1 MRIPPILPVWPWLA
15 TAGVLLLCLSPCA
28 AAQAQKPAPAPFE
41 SPAKPQKPAAT
52 VAQPPAEQPPT
63 AGPKGAPS
71 PDAIPEDE
79 DFLKGREEWFLGD
92 RTLPDGSVATGMR
105 QRALKHVDRMIET
118 QRRMGWLPLESAA
131 PLATDFPGP
140 SASTSIGPQPIN
152 VAPGVFPFN
161 GSPSNSGRV
170 AALAVDPRNPDVA
183 FLGAAAGGVWKTI
196 DAGLN
201 WTPMTDNQ
209 PSLSIGSLAI
219 DPTNSSIIYVGTG
232 EQNFSGDS
240 YSGAGVLKST
250 DGGAT
255 WTQQG
260 ANVFLGPGGG
270 SFSSSRLDGG
280 AHIGAI
286 VVDPLSPVGQHI
298 ALAGVFRFSSPAL
311 SGIYRTTDGGNSW
324 TGPVAGMSGAAG
336 TAIVF
341 HPTSSGVV
349 YAALSA
355 SGDPTLAGVYR
366 STDHGATWTRMIG
379 TAANPFPTTNV
390 GRIDI
395 DLARSTPNTL
405 FALVAKA
412 DGTGL
417 LGLWKTTNASN
428 GANADWIQQ
437 INTPDFCTSTGG
449 SQCFYDLTIR
459 VSPNNAN
466 LLFAGGSSGDSQAV
480 PFNYR
485 ALFRSTNGGANWST
499 VANGATSSLHVDLH
513 ALAFSSNGNRLYIG
527 NDGGVWRSDSP
538 AGRAIDYTNLNATL
552 AITMSYPGHG
562 VHFSDENIMFVG
574 TQDNGTQRYSGAPAW
589 DTVTGGDGTYAAID
603 PSVPSTVYTTCQ
615 FICIFRSITDG
626 TTPASFAFKTNGINP
641 SDRANFVAPLIHD
654 PNIANRIYFG
664 TFRVWLST
672 DAGENWTAISPDLT
686 TGTSRTITSIAVA
699 RSDSNVVYVGTTAGS
714 ASGSR
719 MSKTTNALAGT
730 GSNWTD
736 LTTPALPSGRTVTAV
751 AVDAHD
757 PNVAYATY
765 SAFSGFGDT
774 LGHVFRTTDG
784 GTTWQDISGTG
795 ANALPNVPVNDILLD
810 DAIPA
815 AYVATDVGVFRTA
828 DASLGTNTVWT
839 PVPGLPRVVVLSLNA
854 RGRSRIVRAST
865 SGRGTWILQDNNVA
879 IPAGPFLSSIRPT
892 SAPADSTAVTLTN
905 IGGAHFTPSS
915 QVQWDGVVN
924 GITTNF
930 VDANHLTA
938 VIPDS
943 LLTAANVGVH
953 QITVVDGASTS
964 DFLRFSV
971 LGAAPTITSLA
982 PNSANAG
989 GPGFNLQVNGTGFNC
1004 STTPGAG
1011 STLSFRGVPHTPL
1024 ASPPCSP
1031 TQMTVAI
1038 AASEIAAGGNSNVT
1052 AFSPPPAGGSSNPP
1066 SSFSITAAPPVN
1078 DNFAQAIDA
1087 SPVPF
1092 SDTED
1097 NSGATTENGEPP
1109 TGCTAGQ
1116 SPSTKSIWYEF
1127 IAAASGT
1134 VTANTNGTAYD
1145 SVLQAMTGTLG
1156 NFTSAACAN
1165 LNGPGVGETVSF
1177 TAVAGTTYFFMI
1189 SDFNGVGGAT
1199 VFHLTGPTVIFN
1211 PASLAFGSV
1220 AVGSA
1225 SAVSNV
1231 QLSNGGTGPLTFT
1244 SIALTG
1250 TNPAE
1255 FAVAVPTVG
1264 TDCRTQ
1270 TTLAAGANCNVGLK
1284 FQPASTGA
1292 KSASLSVADDAAG
1305 SPQSVSLA
1313 GTGIAPAVTLVPTN
1327 LAFGTQRVS
1336 TPSPVQTVTLTNSGT
1351 APLSIATAVPR
1362 GANAGDFAL
1371 ASGTT
1376 CLSGASL
1383 SAGANCVLSL
1393 TFPPTAASARTATVT
1408 IADDAA
1414 DSPQSVSL
1422 AGTGIA
1428 PAVTLAPA
1436 NLTFGTQ
1443 RVSTPSP
1450 VQTVTL
1456 TNSGTAPLGIATAVL
1471 GGTNAGDFALASGTT
1486 CINGATLAAC
1496 ANCVLTLTFTPTA
1509 ASARTATVTIT
1520 DDAAGSPQSVSLTGT
1535 GVAPAVTLA
1544 PANLTFG
1551 TQRVSTPS
1559 PVQTVTLTNSGT
1571 APLSIATAVLGG
1583 ANAGDF
1589 ALASGTTCIN
1599 GATLAAGANC
1609 VLTLTFTPTAASART
1624 ATVTITDDA
1633 AGSPQ
1638 SVSLT
1643 GTGDAPDC
1651 HALRH

>member
-1 MRIPPILPVWPWLA
+1 MRIPRILRVWPWLA
-15 TAGVLLLCLSPCA
+15 VAGVLLLCLSPFETV
-28 AAQAQKPAPAPFE
+28 QAQKLAPAPPA
-41 SPAKPQKPAAT
+41 SPTKPQKPAAT
-52 VAQPPAEQPPT
+52 AAQPLAQQQST
-63 AGPKGAPS
+63 GRPKGAPS
-71 PDAIPEDE
+71 PDAIPEDG
-79 DFLKGREEWFLGD
+79 DYLKEREEWFLGH
-92 RTLPDGSVATGMR
+92 RTLPDGSVAAGMR
-105 QRALKHVDRMIET
+105 QEALKHVDRMIEM
-118 QRRMGWLPLESAA
+118 QRRMGLLPLENAV

-140 SASTSIGPQPIN
+140 SAWTSIGPQPIN
-152 VAPGVFPFN
+152 VSSSGFFPFN
-161 GSPSNSGRV
+161 GGPSNSGRV

-196 DAGLN
+196 DGGVT
-201 WTPMTDNQ
+201 WTPLTDQQ
-209 PSLSIGSLAI
+209 PSLSTGSIAI
-219 DPTNSSIIYVGTG
+219 DPTNSNIIYVGTG

-250 DGGAT
+250 DGGTT

-260 ANVFLGPGGG
+260 ANVFIGPGGG

-286 VVDPLSPVGQHI
+286 VVDPLSPVNQHI
-298 ALAGVFRFSSPAL
+298 VLAGVFRFSSPAL

-390 GRIDI
+390 GLIDI

-417 LGLWKTTNASN
+417 LGLWKTTNASS

-480 PFNYR
+480 PFNAR
-485 ALFRSTNGGANWST
+485 ALFRSTNSGANWFS

-719 MSKTTNALAGT
+719 ISKTTNALAGT

-828 DASLGTNTVWT
+828 NASLGTNTVWT
-839 PVPGLPRVVVLSLNA
+839 PVPGLPRIVVLSLNA

-892 SAPADSTAVTLTN
+892 SALAGSTAVTLTN
-905 IGGAHFTPSS
+905 INGAHFTPAS
-915 QVQWDGVVN
+915 QVQWDGVAN
-924 GITTNF
+924 GIITNF

-953 QITVVDGASTS
+953 QITVVDG
-964 DFLRFSV
+964 R
-971 LGAAPTITSLA
+971 
-982 PNSANAG
+982 
-989 GPGFNLQVNGTGFNC
+989 
-1004 STTPGAG
+1004 
-1011 STLSFRGVPHTPL
+1011 
-1024 ASPPCSP
+1024 
-1031 TQMTVAI
+1031 
-1038 AASEIAAGGNSNVT
+1038 SE
-1052 AFSPPPAGGSSNPP
+1052 
-1066 SSFSITAAPPVN
+1066 
-1078 DNFAQAIDA
+1078 
-1087 SPVPF
+1087 
-1092 SDTED
+1092 E
-1097 NSGATTENGEPP
+1097 
-1109 TGCTAGQ
+1109 
-1116 SPSTKSIWYEF
+1116 
-1127 IAAASGT
+1127 
-1134 VTANTNGTAYD
+1134 
-1145 SVLQAMTGTLG
+1145 
-1156 NFTSAACAN
+1156 
-1165 LNGPGVGETVSF
+1165 
-1177 TAVAGTTYFFMI
+1177 
-1189 SDFNGVGGAT
+1189 
-1199 VFHLTGPTVIFN
+1199 
-1211 PASLAFGSV
+1211 
-1220 AVGSA
+1220 
-1225 SAVSNV
+1225 
-1231 QLSNGGTGPLTFT
+1231 
-1244 SIALTG
+1244 
-1250 TNPAE
+1250 
-1255 FAVAVPTVG
+1255 
-1264 TDCRTQ
+1264 
-1270 TTLAAGANCNVGLK
+1270 
-1284 FQPASTGA
+1284 
-1292 KSASLSVADDAAG
+1292 
-1305 SPQSVSLA
+1305 
-1313 GTGIAPAVTLVPTN
+1313 
-1327 LAFGTQRVS
+1327 
-1336 TPSPVQTVTLTNSGT
+1336 
-1351 APLSIATAVPR
+1351 
-1362 GANAGDFAL
+1362 
-1371 ASGTT
+1371 
-1376 CLSGASL
+1376 
-1383 SAGANCVLSL
+1383 
-1393 TFPPTAASARTATVT
+1393 
-1408 IADDAA
+1408 
-1414 DSPQSVSL
+1414 
-1422 AGTGIA
+1422 
-1428 PAVTLAPA
+1428 
-1436 NLTFGTQ
+1436 
-1443 RVSTPSP
+1443 
-1450 VQTVTL
+1450 
-1456 TNSGTAPLGIATAVL
+1456 
-1471 GGTNAGDFALASGTT
+1471 
-1486 CINGATLAAC
+1486 
-1496 ANCVLTLTFTPTA
+1496 
-1509 ASARTATVTIT
+1509 
-1520 DDAAGSPQSVSLTGT
+1520 
-1535 GVAPAVTLA
+1535 
-1544 PANLTFG
+1544 
-1551 TQRVSTPS
+1551 
-1559 PVQTVTLTNSGT
+1559 
-1571 APLSIATAVLGG
+1571 
-1583 ANAGDF
+1583 
-1589 ALASGTTCIN
+1589 
-1599 GATLAAGANC
+1599 
-1609 VLTLTFTPTAASART
+1609 
-1624 ATVTITDDA
+1624 
-1633 AGSPQ
+1633 
-1638 SVSLT
+1638 
-1643 GTGDAPDC
+1643 
-1651 HALRH
+1651 